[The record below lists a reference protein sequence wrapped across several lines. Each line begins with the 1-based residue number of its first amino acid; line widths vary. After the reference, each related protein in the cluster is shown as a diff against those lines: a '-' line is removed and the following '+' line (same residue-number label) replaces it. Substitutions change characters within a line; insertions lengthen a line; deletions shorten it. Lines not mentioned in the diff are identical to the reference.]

1 MKSLNTKIATRLL
14 LFTLAFF
21 LPVSLIFVATHPAV
35 AGNNLPKVPEYS
47 KTEVVGAHARTIQN
61 IEGWNVLVDDRL
73 LAEPFEGFGS
83 KAIKFLE
90 AKLFEITVIVPAEQL
105 KQLQAVT
112 IILDQECGG
121 LASMQYHPSAG
132 WLKANGYSRELAR
145 CVHLPRASDLPTA
158 RNISEQPFVILHE
171 LAHAYHDQVLG
182 FDQPQ
187 IIAAYE
193 QFKASGN
200 GEKTMLHNGR
210 RVEHYG
216 LTNHKEFF
224 AEMTEAFFGANDF
237 YPFNRAELKESEPQ
251 TFELLKTIWK

>member
-1 MKSLNTKIATRLL
+1 MKFLKSRIATRLS
-14 LFTLAFF
+14 LFTLAPF
-21 LPVSLIFVATHPAV
+21 LTVPLVFAATHPAV
-35 AGNNLPKVPEYS
+35 AGSNLPTVSEDS
-47 KTEVVGAHARTIQN
+47 KAEVVGAHARTIQN
-61 IEGWNVLVDDRL
+61 VEGWNVLVDDRL
-73 LAEPFEGFGS
+73 LGEPFEGIGT

-112 IILDQECGG
+112 IVLDEECGG
-121 LASMQYHPSAG
+121 LTSMQYHPSAG

-158 RNISEQPFVILHE
+158 RNINEQPFVILHE

-182 FDQPQ
+182 FDQAQ

-200 GEKTMLHNGR
+200 GEKTMLYNGR

-216 LTNHKEFF
+216 LPKHSSARTTSTRSTAPN
-224 AEMTEAFFGANDF
+224 
-237 YPFNRAELKESEPQ
+237 
-251 TFELLKTIWK
+251 